1 MGRQFRAPR
10 RAGGHVAFAQVLPFV
25 GPDVASSSSTAIAIP
40 NYGVTDVSTWAAGE
54 YVLDAPDKGV
64 VKYIVSNST
73 TNLARVIKL
82 STGASVSVQT
92 NPVTTGASGN
102 TQITFNGTADQVM
115 CLLGINST
123 HWSVMFTNVAQA
135 STGMAI
141 AST

>member
-10 RAGGHVAFAQVLPFV
+10 RGNSGVVGHSWGFV
-25 GPDVASSSSTAIAIP
+25 GPSIVSSSSTLVVIP
-40 NYGVTDVSTWAAGE
+40 NYGATDLSTWAAGE
-54 YVLDAPDKGV
+54 YVLDAPEAGV
-64 VKYIVSNST
+64 VKLLCSNST

-82 STGASVSVQT
+82 STNASVSVNT

-115 CLLGINST
+115 ALIGINST
-123 HWSVMFTNVAQA
+123 HWSVMFTNAAQH

>member
-1 MGRQFRAPR
+1 MAT
-10 RAGGHVAFAQVLPFV
+10 
-25 GPDVASSSSTAIAIP
+25 SSSTAIVIP
-40 NYGVTDVSTWAAGE
+40 NYGVTDISTFAAGE
-54 YVLDAPDKGV
+54 YVLDAPEQGS
-64 VKYIVSNST
+64 VKYLVSNST

-82 STGASVSVQT
+82 STNASVSVNT

-115 CLLGINST
+115 ALLGINST
-123 HWSVMFTNVAQA
+123 HWSVMFTNAAQH

>member
-10 RAGGHVAFAQVLPFV
+10 RGGVPVASQVLSFV
-25 GPDVASSSSTAIAIP
+25 GPEIATSSSTAIAIP
-40 NYGVTDVSTWAAGE
+40 NYGVTDLSTWAAGD
-54 YVLDAPDKGV
+54 YVLDAPEKGV
-64 VKYIVSNST
+64 VKYLISNST

-82 STGASVSVQT
+82 STGATVSCNS